1 MSSDRPATKIKIPRT
16 VWVLGFV
23 SLLMD
28 ISSEMIHALLP
39 LFMAGTLGASAI
51 WIGLVEGIGEGTA
64 LIAKVFSGVVA
75 DRFGHKKRLVF
86 AGYFLGVVSKPVFA
100 LAGCMPVVLA
110 ARFFD
115 RIGKG
120 LRGAPRDA
128 IVADVTD
135 ESIRG
140 AAYGLRQSLDAAGA
154 FVGPLIATLLLLL
167 WTEDLRSIFWIALIP
182 GAACLLLIL
191 IGVEDNVTETKNT
204 KRIEWNEIGSVMTP
218 AFRQLV
224 ILGTLFSLARFS
236 NAFIVLKAA
245 DIGIDQAWI
254 PMIIVL
260 MHIAFSLSSYPFG
273 MLADRLN
280 PMRLLALGMVL
291 LALSDLLFAFAANTA
306 VLDPRCRSVRNAS
319 RRHSRNLLRYRFRSG
334 SFAFARDCL
343 WRIQLF
349 LGYRFVGFRPCCGR
363 LVGVVRCAVLL
374 CRRGGLCR
382 LDARSHSKISFPG
395 RAAVTNAGAMDRSTV
410 SQIQRKYQCSS

>member
-1 MSSDRPATKIKIPRT
+1 MSSDRPAIKIRIPRT

-86 AGYFLGVVSKPVFA
+86 AGYFLGVISKPVFA
-100 LAGCMPVVLA
+100 LAGSMPVVLA

-140 AAYGLRQSLDAAGA
+140 AAFGLRQSLDAAGA
-154 FVGPLIATLLLLL
+154 FVGPLLATLLLLL
-167 WTEDLRSIFWIALIP
+167 WTENLRSIFWIALIP
-182 GAACLLLIL
+182 GAACLALIL
-191 IGVEDNVTETKNT
+191 FGVEDNVTPTVNT
-204 KRIEWNEIGSVMTP
+204 KRIAWKDLKTVMTP
-218 AFRQLV
+218 AFVQLV

-236 NAFIVLKAA
+236 NAFIVLRAA
-245 DIGIDQAWI
+245 DIGIEHARI
-254 PMIIVL
+254 PMAVVL
-260 MHIAFSLSSYPFG
+260 MNIAFSLSSYPFG
-273 MLADRLN
+273 KLADKLN
-280 PMRLLALGMVL
+280 PMKLLALGMVL
-291 LALSDLLFAFAANTA
+291 LALANLLFVYAANYRILAAGIVLFGMHLGATQGIFSTIISEIAPSEVRATA
-306 VLDPRCRSVRNAS
+306 FGIFNFFSGLALLAS
-319 RRHSRNLLRYRFRSG
+319 GLVAG
-334 SFAFARDCL
+334 SL
-343 WRIQLF
+343 WEYMGAQYCF
-349 LGYRFVGFRPCCGR
+349 GG
-363 LVGVVRCAVLL
+363 GVVFALITLSLIPRFKQLQP
-374 CRRGGLCR
+374 
-382 LDARSHSKISFPG
+382 S
-395 RAAVTNAGAMDRSTV
+395 
-410 SQIQRKYQCSS
+410 

>member
-1 MSSDRPATKIKIPRT
+1 MSSDRPAIKIRIPRT

-86 AGYFLGVVSKPVFA
+86 AGYFLGVISKPVFA
-100 LAGCMPVVLA
+100 LAGSMPVVLA

-154 FVGPLIATLLLLL
+154 FVGPLLAALLLLL
-167 WTEDLRSIFWIALIP
+167 WTEELRSIFWIALIP
-182 GAACLLLIL
+182 GAACLALIL
-191 IGVEDNVTETKNT
+191 FGVEDNVTPTVNT
-204 KRIEWNEIGSVMTP
+204 KHIAWKDLKIVMTP
-218 AFRQLV
+218 AFVQLV

-236 NAFIVLKAA
+236 NAFIVLRAA
-245 DIGIDQAWI
+245 DIGIEHAWI
-254 PMIIVL
+254 PMTVVL
-260 MHIAFSLSSYPFG
+260 MNIAFSLSSYPFG
-273 MLADRLN
+273 KLADKLN
-280 PMRLLALGMVL
+280 PMKLLALGMVL
-291 LALSDLLFAFAANTA
+291 LALANLLFAYAANYRILAAGIVLFGMHLGATQGIFSTIISEIAPSEVRATA
-306 VLDPRCRSVRNAS
+306 FGIFNFFSGLALLAS
-319 RRHSRNLLRYRFRSG
+319 GLVAG
-334 SFAFARDCL
+334 SL
-343 WRIQLF
+343 WEYMGAQYCF
-349 LGYRFVGFRPCCGR
+349 G
-363 LVGVVRCAVLL
+363 VGVVFALITL
-374 CRRGGLCR
+374 CLIPRFKQLQP
-382 LDARSHSKISFPG
+382 S
-395 RAAVTNAGAMDRSTV
+395 
-410 SQIQRKYQCSS
+410 

>member
-1 MSSDRPATKIKIPRT
+1 MIVAKPATFSRR
-16 VWVLGFV
+16 
-23 SLLMD
+23 
-28 ISSEMIHALLP
+28 
-39 LFMAGTLGASAI
+39 LFTAGTLGASAI

-100 LAGCMPVVLA
+100 LDGCMPVVLA

-191 IGVEDNVTETKNT
+191 IGVEDNVTETKST

-260 MHIAFSLSSYPFG
+260 LNIAFSLSSYPFG

-306 VLDPRCRSVRNAS
+306 VLILGVVLFGMHLGATQGIFSAN
-319 RRHSRNLLRYRFRSG
+319 RFRSG
-334 SFAFARDCL
+334 SFTFARDCL

>member
-1 MSSDRPATKIKIPRT
+1 MSSDRPAIKIRIPRT

-28 ISSEMIHALLP
+28 ISSEMIHALFP

-86 AGYFLGVVSKPVFA
+86 AGYFLGVISKPVFA
-100 LAGCMPVVLA
+100 LAGSMPVVLA

-154 FVGPLIATLLLLL
+154 FVGPLLATLLLLL
-167 WTEDLRSIFWIALIP
+167 WTEELRSIFWIALIP
-182 GAACLLLIL
+182 GAACLALIL
-191 IGVEDNVTETKNT
+191 FGVEDNVTPTVNT
-204 KRIEWNEIGSVMTP
+204 KHIAWKDLKIVITP
-218 AFRQLV
+218 AFVQLV

-236 NAFIVLKAA
+236 NAFIVLRAA
-245 DIGIDQAWI
+245 DIGIEHAWI
-254 PMIIVL
+254 PMTVVL
-260 MHIAFSLSSYPFG
+260 MNIAFSLSSYPFG
-273 MLADRLN
+273 KLADKLN
-280 PMRLLALGMVL
+280 PMKLLALSMVL
-291 LALSDLLFAFAANTA
+291 LALANLLFAYAANYRILAAGIVLFGMHLGATQGIFSTIISEIAPSEVRATA
-306 VLDPRCRSVRNAS
+306 FGIFNFFSGLALLAS
-319 RRHSRNLLRYRFRSG
+319 GLVAG
-334 SFAFARDCL
+334 SL
-343 WRIQLF
+343 WEYMGAQYCF
-349 LGYRFVGFRPCCGR
+349 G
-363 LVGVVRCAVLL
+363 VGVVFALITL
-374 CRRGGLCR
+374 CLIPRFKQLQP
-382 LDARSHSKISFPG
+382 S
-395 RAAVTNAGAMDRSTV
+395 
-410 SQIQRKYQCSS
+410 

>member
-1 MSSDRPATKIKIPRT
+1 MSSDRPAIKIRIPRT

-86 AGYFLGVVSKPVFA
+86 AGYFLGVISKPVFA
-100 LAGCMPVVLA
+100 LAGSMPVVLA

-154 FVGPLIATLLLLL
+154 FVGPLLAALLLLL
-167 WTEDLRSIFWIALIP
+167 WTEELRSIFWIALIP
-182 GAACLLLIL
+182 GAACLALIL
-191 IGVEDNVTETKNT
+191 FGVEDNVTPTVNT
-204 KRIEWNEIGSVMTP
+204 KHIAWKDLKIVITP
-218 AFRQLV
+218 ACVQLV

-236 NAFIVLKAA
+236 NAFIVLRAA
-245 DIGIDQAWI
+245 DIGIEHAWI
-254 PMIIVL
+254 PMTVVL
-260 MHIAFSLSSYPFG
+260 MNIAFSLSSYPFG
-273 MLADRLN
+273 KLADKLN
-280 PMRLLALGMVL
+280 PMKLLALGMVL
-291 LALSDLLFAFAANTA
+291 LALANLLFAYAANYRILAAGIVLFGMHLGATQGIFSTIISEIAPSEVRATA
-306 VLDPRCRSVRNAS
+306 FGIFNFFSGLALLAS
-319 RRHSRNLLRYRFRSG
+319 GLVAAS
-334 SFAFARDCL
+334 L
-343 WRIQLF
+343 WEYMGAQYCF
-349 LGYRFVGFRPCCGR
+349 G
-363 LVGVVRCAVLL
+363 VGVVFALITL
-374 CRRGGLCR
+374 CLIPRFKQLQP
-382 LDARSHSKISFPG
+382 S
-395 RAAVTNAGAMDRSTV
+395 
-410 SQIQRKYQCSS
+410 

>member
-1 MSSDRPATKIKIPRT
+1 MSSDRPAIKIRIPRT

-86 AGYFLGVVSKPVFA
+86 AGYFLGVISKPVFA
-100 LAGCMPVVLA
+100 LAGSMPVVLA

-154 FVGPLIATLLLLL
+154 FVGPLLATLLLLL
-167 WTEDLRSIFWIALIP
+167 WTENLRSIFWIALIP
-182 GAACLLLIL
+182 GAACLALIL
-191 IGVEDNVTETKNT
+191 FGVEDNVTPTVNT
-204 KRIEWNEIGSVMTP
+204 KRIAWKDLKTVMTP
-218 AFRQLV
+218 AFVQLV

-236 NAFIVLKAA
+236 NAFIVLRAA
-245 DIGIDQAWI
+245 DIGIEHAWI
-254 PMIIVL
+254 PMTVVL
-260 MHIAFSLSSYPFG
+260 MNIAFSLSSYPFG
-273 MLADRLN
+273 KLADKLN
-280 PMRLLALGMVL
+280 PMKLLALSMVL
-291 LALSDLLFAFAANTA
+291 LALANLLFAYAANYRILAAGIVLFGMHLGATQGIFSTIISEIAPSEVRATA
-306 VLDPRCRSVRNAS
+306 FGIFNFFSGLALLAS
-319 RRHSRNLLRYRFRSG
+319 GLVAG
-334 SFAFARDCL
+334 SL
-343 WRIQLF
+343 WEYMGAQYCF
-349 LGYRFVGFRPCCGR
+349 GG
-363 LVGVVRCAVLL
+363 GVVFALITLSLIPRFKQLQP
-374 CRRGGLCR
+374 
-382 LDARSHSKISFPG
+382 S
-395 RAAVTNAGAMDRSTV
+395 
-410 SQIQRKYQCSS
+410 

>member
-1 MSSDRPATKIKIPRT
+1 MSSDRPAIKIRIPRT

-86 AGYFLGVVSKPVFA
+86 AGYFLGVISKPVFA
-100 LAGCMPVVLA
+100 LAGSMPVVLA

-154 FVGPLIATLLLLL
+154 FVGPLLAALLLLL
-167 WTEDLRSIFWIALIP
+167 WTEELRSIFWIALIP
-182 GAACLLLIL
+182 GAACLALIL
-191 IGVEDNVTETKNT
+191 FGVEDNVTPTVNT
-204 KRIEWNEIGSVMTP
+204 KHIAWKDLKIVITP
-218 AFRQLV
+218 AFVQLV

-236 NAFIVLKAA
+236 NAFIVLRAA
-245 DIGIDQAWI
+245 DIGIEHAWI
-254 PMIIVL
+254 PMTVVL
-260 MHIAFSLSSYPFG
+260 MNIAFSLSSYPFG
-273 MLADRLN
+273 KLADKLN
-280 PMRLLALGMVL
+280 PMKLLALGMVL
-291 LALSDLLFAFAANTA
+291 LALANLLFAYAANYRILAAGIVLFGMHLGATQGIFSTIISEIAPSEVRATA
-306 VLDPRCRSVRNAS
+306 FGIFNFFSGLALLAS
-319 RRHSRNLLRYRFRSG
+319 GLVAG
-334 SFAFARDCL
+334 SL
-343 WRIQLF
+343 WEYMGAQYCF
-349 LGYRFVGFRPCCGR
+349 GG
-363 LVGVVRCAVLL
+363 GVVFALITLSLIPRFKQLQP
-374 CRRGGLCR
+374 
-382 LDARSHSKISFPG
+382 S
-395 RAAVTNAGAMDRSTV
+395 
-410 SQIQRKYQCSS
+410 

>member
-1 MSSDRPATKIKIPRT
+1 MSSDRPAIKIRIPRT

-86 AGYFLGVVSKPVFA
+86 AGYFLGVISKPVFA
-100 LAGCMPVVLA
+100 LAGSMPVVLA

-154 FVGPLIATLLLLL
+154 FVGPLLATLLLLL
-167 WTEDLRSIFWIALIP
+167 WTEELRSIFWIALIP
-182 GAACLLLIL
+182 GAACLALIL
-191 IGVEDNVTETKNT
+191 FGVEDNVTPTVNT
-204 KRIEWNEIGSVMTP
+204 KRIAWKDLKLVMTL
-218 AFRQLV
+218 AFVQLV
-224 ILGTLFSLARFS
+224 ILGTLFSLARLS
-236 NAFIVLKAA
+236 NAFIVLRAA
-245 DIGIDQAWI
+245 DIGIEHAWI
-254 PMIIVL
+254 PMTVVL
-260 MHIAFSLSSYPFG
+260 MNIAFSLSSYPFG
-273 MLADRLN
+273 KLADKLN
-280 PMRLLALGMVL
+280 PMKLLALGMVL
-291 LALSDLLFAFAANTA
+291 LALANLLFAYAANYRILAAGIVLFGMHLGATQGIFSTIISEIAPSEVRATA
-306 VLDPRCRSVRNAS
+306 FGIFNFFSGLALLAS
-319 RRHSRNLLRYRFRSG
+319 GLVAG
-334 SFAFARDCL
+334 SL
-343 WRIQLF
+343 WEYMGAQYCF
-349 LGYRFVGFRPCCGR
+349 GG
-363 LVGVVRCAVLL
+363 GVVFALITLSLIPRFKQLQP
-374 CRRGGLCR
+374 
-382 LDARSHSKISFPG
+382 S
-395 RAAVTNAGAMDRSTV
+395 
-410 SQIQRKYQCSS
+410 

>member
-1 MSSDRPATKIKIPRT
+1 MSSDRPAIKIRIPRT

-86 AGYFLGVVSKPVFA
+86 AGYFLGVISKPVFA
-100 LAGCMPVVLA
+100 LAGSMPVVLA

-154 FVGPLIATLLLLL
+154 FVGPLLATLLLLL
-167 WTEDLRSIFWIALIP
+167 WTEELRSIFWIALIP
-182 GAACLLLIL
+182 GAACLALIL
-191 IGVEDNVTETKNT
+191 FGVEDNVTPTVNT
-204 KRIEWNEIGSVMTP
+204 KRIAWKDLKSVMTP
-218 AFRQLV
+218 AFVQLV

-236 NAFIVLKAA
+236 NAFIVLRAA
-245 DIGIDQAWI
+245 DIGIEHAWI
-254 PMIIVL
+254 PMAVVL
-260 MHIAFSLSSYPFG
+260 MNITFSLSSYPFG
-273 MLADRLN
+273 KLADKLN
-280 PMRLLALGMVL
+280 PMKLLALGMVL
-291 LALSDLLFAFAANTA
+291 LALANLLFAYAENYRILAAGIVLFGMHLGATQGIFSTIISEIAPSEVRATA
-306 VLDPRCRSVRNAS
+306 FGIFNFFSGLALLAS
-319 RRHSRNLLRYRFRSG
+319 GLVAG
-334 SFAFARDCL
+334 SL
-343 WRIQLF
+343 WEYMGAQYCF
-349 LGYRFVGFRPCCGR
+349 GG
-363 LVGVVRCAVLL
+363 GVVFALITLSLIPRFKQLQP
-374 CRRGGLCR
+374 
-382 LDARSHSKISFPG
+382 S
-395 RAAVTNAGAMDRSTV
+395 
-410 SQIQRKYQCSS
+410 

>member
-1 MSSDRPATKIKIPRT
+1 MSSDRPAIKIRIPRT

-86 AGYFLGVVSKPVFA
+86 AGYFLGVISKPVFA
-100 LAGCMPVVLA
+100 LAGSMPVVLA

-154 FVGPLIATLLLLL
+154 FVGPLLAALLLLL
-167 WTEDLRSIFWIALIP
+167 WTEELRSIFWIALIP
-182 GAACLLLIL
+182 GAACLALIL
-191 IGVEDNVTETKNT
+191 FGVEDNVTPTVNT
-204 KRIEWNEIGSVMTP
+204 KHIAWKDLKIVITP
-218 AFRQLV
+218 AFVQLV

-236 NAFIVLKAA
+236 NAFIVLRAA
-245 DIGIDQAWI
+245 DIGIEHAWI
-254 PMIIVL
+254 PMTVVL
-260 MHIAFSLSSYPFG
+260 MNIAFSLSSYPFG
-273 MLADRLN
+273 KLADKLN
-280 PMRLLALGMVL
+280 PMKLLALGMVL
-291 LALSDLLFAFAANTA
+291 LALANLLFAYAANYRILAAGIVLFGMHLGATQGIFSTIISEIAPSEVRATA
-306 VLDPRCRSVRNAS
+306 FGIFNFFSGLALLAS
-319 RRHSRNLLRYRFRSG
+319 GLVAG
-334 SFAFARDCL
+334 SL
-343 WRIQLF
+343 WEYMGAQYCF
-349 LGYRFVGFRPCCGR
+349 G
-363 LVGVVRCAVLL
+363 VGVVFALITL
-374 CRRGGLCR
+374 CLI
-382 LDARSHSKISFPG
+382 ARFKQLQPS
-395 RAAVTNAGAMDRSTV
+395 
-410 SQIQRKYQCSS
+410 

>member
-1 MSSDRPATKIKIPRT
+1 MSSDRPAIKTRIPRT

-86 AGYFLGVVSKPVFA
+86 AGYFLGVISKPVFA
-100 LAGCMPVVLA
+100 LAGSMPVVLA

-154 FVGPLIATLLLLL
+154 FVGPLLATLLLLL

-182 GAACLLLIL
+182 GVACLALIL
-191 IGVEDNVTETKNT
+191 FGVEDNVTPTVNT
-204 KRIEWNEIGSVMTP
+204 KRIAWKDLKTVMTP
-218 AFRQLV
+218 AFVQLV

-236 NAFIVLKAA
+236 NAFIVLRAA
-245 DIGIDQAWI
+245 DIGIEHAWI
-254 PMIIVL
+254 PMAVVL
-260 MHIAFSLSSYPFG
+260 MNITFSLSSYPFG
-273 MLADRLN
+273 KLADKLN
-280 PMRLLALGMVL
+280 PMKLLALGMVL
-291 LALSDLLFAFAANTA
+291 LALANLLFAYAENYRILAAGIVLFGMHLGATQGIFSTIISEIAPSEVRATA
-306 VLDPRCRSVRNAS
+306 FGIFNFFSGLALLAS
-319 RRHSRNLLRYRFRSG
+319 GLVAG
-334 SFAFARDCL
+334 SL
-343 WRIQLF
+343 WEYMGAQYCF
-349 LGYRFVGFRPCCGR
+349 G
-363 LVGVVRCAVLL
+363 VGVVFALITL
-374 CRRGGLCR
+374 CLIPRFKQLQP
-382 LDARSHSKISFPG
+382 S
-395 RAAVTNAGAMDRSTV
+395 
-410 SQIQRKYQCSS
+410 

>member
-1 MSSDRPATKIKIPRT
+1 MSSDRPAIKIRIPRT

-86 AGYFLGVVSKPVFA
+86 AGYFLGVISKPVFA
-100 LAGCMPVVLA
+100 LAGSMPVVLA

-154 FVGPLIATLLLLL
+154 FVGPLLATLLLLL
-167 WTEDLRSIFWIALIP
+167 WTENLRSIFWIALIP
-182 GAACLLLIL
+182 GAACLALIL
-191 IGVEDNVTETKNT
+191 FGVEDNVTPTVNT
-204 KRIEWNEIGSVMTP
+204 KRIAWKDLKTVMTP
-218 AFRQLV
+218 AFVQLV

-236 NAFIVLKAA
+236 NAFIVLRAA
-245 DIGIDQAWI
+245 DIGIEHAWI
-254 PMIIVL
+254 PMAVVL
-260 MHIAFSLSSYPFG
+260 MNIAFSLSSYPFG
-273 MLADRLN
+273 KLADKLN
-280 PMRLLALGMVL
+280 PMKLLHWAWFCWHLPICCL
-291 LALSDLLFAFAANTA
+291 LTLQTIEFWRPESFFSECILERPKAFFQ
-306 VLDPRCRSVRNAS
+306 P
-319 RRHSRNLLRYRFRSG
+319 
-334 SFAFARDCL
+334 
-343 WRIQLF
+343 
-349 LGYRFVGFRPCCGR
+349 
-363 LVGVVRCAVLL
+363 
-374 CRRGGLCR
+374 
-382 LDARSHSKISFPG
+382 
-395 RAAVTNAGAMDRSTV
+395 
-410 SQIQRKYQCSS
+410 SSPK

>member
-1 MSSDRPATKIKIPRT
+1 MSSDRPGIKIRIPRT

-86 AGYFLGVVSKPVFA
+86 VGYFLGVISKPVFA
-100 LAGCMPVVLA
+100 LAGSMPVVLA

-154 FVGPLIATLLLLL
+154 FVGPLLATLLLLL
-167 WTEDLRSIFWIALIP
+167 WTENLRSIFWIALIP
-182 GAACLLLIL
+182 GAACLALIL
-191 IGVEDNVTETKNT
+191 FGVEDNVMPTVNT
-204 KRIEWNEIGSVMTP
+204 KRIAWKDLKIVMTP
-218 AFRQLV
+218 AFVQLV
-224 ILGTLFSLARFS
+224 ILGTS
-236 NAFIVLKAA
+236 NAFLVLRAA
-245 DIGIDQAWI
+245 DIGIEHAWI
-254 PMIIVL
+254 PMAVVL
-260 MHIAFSLSSYPFG
+260 INIAFSLSSYPFG
-273 MLADRLN
+273 KLADKLN
-280 PMRLLALGMVL
+280 PMKLLALGMVL
-291 LALSDLLFAFAANTA
+291 LVLANLLFAYAANYRILAAGIVLFGMHLGATQGIFSTIISEIGPAEVRATA
-306 VLDPRCRSVRNAS
+306 FGIFNFFSGLALLAS
-319 RRHSRNLLRYRFRSG
+319 GLVAG
-334 SFAFARDCL
+334 SL
-343 WRIQLF
+343 WEYMGAQYCF
-349 LGYRFVGFRPCCGR
+349 GG
-363 LVGVVRCAVLL
+363 GVVFALITL
-374 CRRGGLCR
+374 CLIPRFKQLQP
-382 LDARSHSKISFPG
+382 S
-395 RAAVTNAGAMDRSTV
+395 
-410 SQIQRKYQCSS
+410 

>member
-1 MSSDRPATKIKIPRT
+1 MSSDRPAIKIRIPRT

-86 AGYFLGVVSKPVFA
+86 AGYFLGVISKPVFA
-100 LAGCMPVVLA
+100 LAGSMPVVLA

-154 FVGPLIATLLLLL
+154 FVGPLLATLLLLL
-167 WTEDLRSIFWIALIP
+167 WTEELRSIFWIALIP
-182 GAACLLLIL
+182 GAACLALIL
-191 IGVEDNVTETKNT
+191 FGVEDNVTPTVNT
-204 KRIEWNEIGSVMTP
+204 KHIAWKDLKIVITP
-218 AFRQLV
+218 AFVQLV

-236 NAFIVLKAA
+236 NAFIVLRAA
-245 DIGIDQAWI
+245 DIGIEHAWI
-254 PMIIVL
+254 PMTVVL
-260 MHIAFSLSSYPFG
+260 MNIAFSLSSYPFG
-273 MLADRLN
+273 KLADKLN
-280 PMRLLALGMVL
+280 PMKLLALSMVL
-291 LALSDLLFAFAANTA
+291 LALANLLFAYAANYRILAAGIVLFGMHLGATQGIFSTIISEIAPSEVRATA
-306 VLDPRCRSVRNAS
+306 FGIFNFFSGLALLAS
-319 RRHSRNLLRYRFRSG
+319 GLVAG
-334 SFAFARDCL
+334 SL
-343 WRIQLF
+343 WEYMGAQYCF
-349 LGYRFVGFRPCCGR
+349 GG
-363 LVGVVRCAVLL
+363 GVVFALITL
-374 CRRGGLCR
+374 CLIPRFKQLQP
-382 LDARSHSKISFPG
+382 S
-395 RAAVTNAGAMDRSTV
+395 
-410 SQIQRKYQCSS
+410 

>member
-1 MSSDRPATKIKIPRT
+1 MSSDRPAIKIRIPRT

-39 LFMAGTLGASAI
+39 LFMASTLGASAI

-86 AGYFLGVVSKPVFA
+86 AGYFLGVISKPVFA
-100 LAGCMPVVLA
+100 LAGSMPVVLA

-154 FVGPLIATLLLLL
+154 FVGPLLATLLLLL
-167 WTEDLRSIFWIALIP
+167 WTEELRSIFWIALIP
-182 GAACLLLIL
+182 GAACLALIL
-191 IGVEDNVTETKNT
+191 FGVEDNVTPTVNT
-204 KRIEWNEIGSVMTP
+204 KRIAWKDLRIVMKP
-218 AFRQLV
+218 AFVQLV
-224 ILGTLFSLARFS
+224 ILGTLFSLARFT
-236 NAFIVLKAA
+236 NAFIVLRTA
-245 DIGIDQAWI
+245 DIGIEHAWI
-254 PMIIVL
+254 PMTVVL
-260 MHIAFSLSSYPFG
+260 MNIAFSLSSYPFG
-273 MLADRLN
+273 KLADKLN
-280 PMRLLALGMVL
+280 PMKLLALGMVL
-291 LALSDLLFAFAANTA
+291 LALANLLFAYAASYRILAAGIVLFGMHLGATQGIFSTIISEIAPSEVRATA
-306 VLDPRCRSVRNAS
+306 FGIFNFFSGLALLAS
-319 RRHSRNLLRYRFRSG
+319 GLVAG
-334 SFAFARDCL
+334 SL
-343 WRIQLF
+343 WEYMGAQYCF
-349 LGYRFVGFRPCCGR
+349 G
-363 LVGVVRCAVLL
+363 VGVVFALITLSLIPRFKQLQP
-374 CRRGGLCR
+374 
-382 LDARSHSKISFPG
+382 S
-395 RAAVTNAGAMDRSTV
+395 
-410 SQIQRKYQCSS
+410 

>member
-1 MSSDRPATKIKIPRT
+1 MSSDRPAIKIRIPRT

-86 AGYFLGVVSKPVFA
+86 AGYFLGVISKPVFA
-100 LAGCMPVVLA
+100 LAGSMPVVLA

-154 FVGPLIATLLLLL
+154 FVGPLLATLLLLL
-167 WTEDLRSIFWIALIP
+167 WTEELRSIFWIALIP
-182 GAACLLLIL
+182 GAACLALIL
-191 IGVEDNVTETKNT
+191 FGVEDNVTPTVNT
-204 KRIEWNEIGSVMTP
+204 KRIAWKDLKIVIMP
-218 AFRQLV
+218 AFVQLV

-236 NAFIVLKAA
+236 NAFIVLRAA
-245 DIGIDQAWI
+245 DIGIEHAWI
-254 PMIIVL
+254 PMTVVL
-260 MHIAFSLSSYPFG
+260 MNIAFSLSSYPFG
-273 MLADRLN
+273 KLADKLN
-280 PMRLLALGMVL
+280 PMKLLALGMVL
-291 LALSDLLFAFAANTA
+291 LALANLLFAYAANYRILAAGIVLFGMHLGATQGIFSTIISEIAPSEVRATA
-306 VLDPRCRSVRNAS
+306 FGIFNFFSGLALLASGLVAGSLWEYMGAQYCFGGDVVFALITLCLIPR
-319 RRHSRNLLRYRFRSG
+319 FK
-334 SFAFARDCL
+334 
-343 WRIQLF
+343 QLQ
-349 LGYRFVGFRPCCGR
+349 P
-363 LVGVVRCAVLL
+363 
-374 CRRGGLCR
+374 
-382 LDARSHSKISFPG
+382 S
-395 RAAVTNAGAMDRSTV
+395 
-410 SQIQRKYQCSS
+410 

>member
-1 MSSDRPATKIKIPRT
+1 MSSDRPAIKIRIPRT

-86 AGYFLGVVSKPVFA
+86 AGYFLGVISKPVFA
-100 LAGCMPVVLA
+100 LAGSMPVVLA

-154 FVGPLIATLLLLL
+154 FVGPLLATLLLLL
-167 WTEDLRSIFWIALIP
+167 WTEELRSIFWIALIP
-182 GAACLLLIL
+182 GAACLALIL
-191 IGVEDNVTETKNT
+191 FGVEDNVTPTVNT
-204 KRIEWNEIGSVMTP
+204 KHIAWKDLKLVMTP
-218 AFRQLV
+218 AFVQLV

-236 NAFIVLKAA
+236 NAFIVLRAA
-245 DIGIDQAWI
+245 DIGIEHAWI
-254 PMIIVL
+254 PMTVVL
-260 MHIAFSLSSYPFG
+260 MNIAFSLSSYPFG
-273 MLADRLN
+273 KLADKLN
-280 PMRLLALGMVL
+280 PMKLLALGMVL
-291 LALSDLLFAFAANTA
+291 LALANLLFAYAANYRILAAGIVLFGMHLGATQGIFSTIISEIAPSEVRATA
-306 VLDPRCRSVRNAS
+306 FGIFNFFSGLALLAS
-319 RRHSRNLLRYRFRSG
+319 GLVAG
-334 SFAFARDCL
+334 SL
-343 WRIQLF
+343 WEYMGAQYCF
-349 LGYRFVGFRPCCGR
+349 GG
-363 LVGVVRCAVLL
+363 GVVFALITLSLIPRFKQLKP
-374 CRRGGLCR
+374 
-382 LDARSHSKISFPG
+382 S
-395 RAAVTNAGAMDRSTV
+395 
-410 SQIQRKYQCSS
+410 

>member
-1 MSSDRPATKIKIPRT
+1 MSSDRPAIKIRIPRT

-86 AGYFLGVVSKPVFA
+86 AGYFLGVISKPVFA
-100 LAGCMPVVLA
+100 LAGSMPVVLA

-154 FVGPLIATLLLLL
+154 FVGPLLATLLLLL
-167 WTEDLRSIFWIALIP
+167 WTENLRSIFWIALIP
-182 GAACLLLIL
+182 GAACLALIL
-191 IGVEDNVTETKNT
+191 FGVEDNVTPTVNT
-204 KRIEWNEIGSVMTP
+204 KRIAWKDLKTVMTP
-218 AFRQLV
+218 AFVQLV

-236 NAFIVLKAA
+236 NAFIVLRAA
-245 DIGIDQAWI
+245 DIGIEHAWI
-254 PMIIVL
+254 PMTVVL
-260 MHIAFSLSSYPFG
+260 MNIAFSLSSYPFG
-273 MLADRLN
+273 KLADKLN
-280 PMRLLALGMVL
+280 PMKLLALGMVL
-291 LALSDLLFAFAANTA
+291 LALANLLFAYAANYRILAAGIVLFGMHLGATQGIFSTIISEIAPSEVRATA
-306 VLDPRCRSVRNAS
+306 FGIFNFFSGLALLAS
-319 RRHSRNLLRYRFRSG
+319 GLVAG
-334 SFAFARDCL
+334 SL
-343 WRIQLF
+343 WEYMGAQYCF
-349 LGYRFVGFRPCCGR
+349 GG
-363 LVGVVRCAVLL
+363 GVVFALITL
-374 CRRGGLCR
+374 SL
-382 LDARSHSKISFPG
+382 ISRFKQLQP
-395 RAAVTNAGAMDRSTV
+395 S
-410 SQIQRKYQCSS
+410 

>member
-1 MSSDRPATKIKIPRT
+1 MASELSFLFGGHVVRSSCNQNQNSSYRMGA
-16 VWVLGFV
+16 GFCKSV
-23 SLLMD
+23 D
-28 ISSEMIHALLP
+28 GHFFGNDP
-39 LFMAGTLGASAI
+39 CASASFHGRHSRRQRHLDRSCRRYRRRYGADSQ
-51 WIGLVEGIGEGTA
+51 GLFRRRSRSIRAQEAPV
-64 LIAKVFSGVVA
+64 
-75 DRFGHKKRLVF
+75 
-86 AGYFLGVVSKPVFA
+86 LGVVSKPVFA

-224 ILGTLFSLARFS
+224 ILGTLFSLAQFS

-254 PMIIVL
+254 PMIVVL
-260 MHIAFSLSSYPFG
+260 MNIAFSLSSFPFG

-280 PMRLLALGMVL
+280 PMSLLALGMVL

-306 VLDPRCRSVRNAS
+306 VLILGVVLFGMHLGATQGIFSAIVSEVAVSHLRATAFGVFNFFSGIA
-319 RRHSRNLLRYRFRSG
+319 LLVSGLVAGGLWELFGAQYCFAGGMVFAVLTLVLIQRFR
-334 SFAFARDCL
+334 
-343 WRIQLF
+343 F
-349 LGYRFVGFRPCCGR
+349 LA
-363 LVGVVRCAVLL
+363 VR
-374 CRRGGLCR
+374 
-382 LDARSHSKISFPG
+382 
-395 RAAVTNAGAMDRSTV
+395 
-410 SQIQRKYQCSS
+410 Q

>member
-1 MSSDRPATKIKIPRT
+1 MSSDRPAIKIRIPRT

-86 AGYFLGVVSKPVFA
+86 AGYFLGVISKPVFA
-100 LAGCMPVVLA
+100 LAGSMPVVLA

-154 FVGPLIATLLLLL
+154 FVGPLLATLLLLL
-167 WTEDLRSIFWIALIP
+167 WTENLRSIFWIALIP
-182 GAACLLLIL
+182 GAACHALIL
-191 IGVEDNVTETKNT
+191 FGVEDNVTPTVNT
-204 KRIEWNEIGSVMTP
+204 KRIAWKDLKTVMTP
-218 AFRQLV
+218 AFVQLV

-236 NAFIVLKAA
+236 NAFIVLRAA
-245 DIGIDQAWI
+245 DIGIEHAWI
-254 PMIIVL
+254 PMAVVL
-260 MHIAFSLSSYPFG
+260 MNIVFSLSSYPFG
-273 MLADRLN
+273 KLADKLN
-280 PMRLLALGMVL
+280 PMKLLALGMVL
-291 LALSDLLFAFAANTA
+291 LALANLLFAYAANYRILAAGIVLFGMHLGATQGIFSTIISEIAPSEVRATA
-306 VLDPRCRSVRNAS
+306 FGIFNFFSGLALLAS
-319 RRHSRNLLRYRFRSG
+319 GLVAG
-334 SFAFARDCL
+334 SL
-343 WRIQLF
+343 WEYMGAQYCF
-349 LGYRFVGFRPCCGR
+349 GG
-363 LVGVVRCAVLL
+363 GVVFALITLSLIPRFKQLQP
-374 CRRGGLCR
+374 
-382 LDARSHSKISFPG
+382 S
-395 RAAVTNAGAMDRSTV
+395 
-410 SQIQRKYQCSS
+410 

>member
-1 MSSDRPATKIKIPRT
+1 MSSDRPAIKIRIPRT

-86 AGYFLGVVSKPVFA
+86 VGYFLGVISKPVFA
-100 LAGCMPVVLA
+100 LAGSMPVVLA

-154 FVGPLIATLLLLL
+154 FVGPLLATLLLLL
-167 WTEDLRSIFWIALIP
+167 WTENLRSIFWIALIP
-182 GAACLLLIL
+182 GAACLALIL
-191 IGVEDNVTETKNT
+191 FGVEDNVMPTVNT
-204 KRIEWNEIGSVMTP
+204 KRIAWKDLKIVMTP
-218 AFRQLV
+218 AFVQLV
-224 ILGTLFSLARFS
+224 ILGTLFALARFS
-236 NAFIVLKAA
+236 NAFIALRAA
-245 DIGIDQAWI
+245 DIGIEHAWI
-254 PMIIVL
+254 PMTLVL
-260 MHIAFSLSSYPFG
+260 MNIAFSLSSYPFG
-273 MLADRLN
+273 KLADTLN
-280 PMRLLALGMVL
+280 PMKLLALGMVL
-291 LALSDLLFAFAANTA
+291 LVLANLLFAYAANYRILAAGIVLFGMHLGATQGIFSTIISEIAPSEVRATA
-306 VLDPRCRSVRNAS
+306 FGIFNFFSGLALLAS
-319 RRHSRNLLRYRFRSG
+319 GLVAG
-334 SFAFARDCL
+334 SL
-343 WRIQLF
+343 WEYMGAQYCF
-349 LGYRFVGFRPCCGR
+349 GG
-363 LVGVVRCAVLL
+363 GVVFALITL
-374 CRRGGLCR
+374 CLIPRFKQLQP
-382 LDARSHSKISFPG
+382 S
-395 RAAVTNAGAMDRSTV
+395 
-410 SQIQRKYQCSS
+410 

>member
-1 MSSDRPATKIKIPRT
+1 MSSDRPAIKIRIPRT

-86 AGYFLGVVSKPVFA
+86 AGYFLGVISKPVFA
-100 LAGCMPVVLA
+100 LAGSMPVVLA

-154 FVGPLIATLLLLL
+154 FVGPLLATLLLLL
-167 WTEDLRSIFWIALIP
+167 WTEELRSIFWIALIP
-182 GAACLLLIL
+182 GAACLALIL
-191 IGVEDNVTETKNT
+191 FGVEDNVTPTVNT
-204 KRIEWNEIGSVMTP
+204 ERIAWKDLKLVMTP
-218 AFRQLV
+218 AFVQLV

-236 NAFIVLKAA
+236 NAFIVLRAA
-245 DIGIDQAWI
+245 DIGIEHAWI
-254 PMIIVL
+254 PMTVVL
-260 MHIAFSLSSYPFG
+260 MNIAFSLSSYPFG
-273 MLADRLN
+273 KLADKLN
-280 PMRLLALGMVL
+280 PMKLLALGMVL
-291 LALSDLLFAFAANTA
+291 LALANLLFAYAANYRILAAGIVLFGMHLGATQGIFSTIISEIAPSEVRATA
-306 VLDPRCRSVRNAS
+306 FGIFNFFSGLALLAS
-319 RRHSRNLLRYRFRSG
+319 GLVAG
-334 SFAFARDCL
+334 SL
-343 WRIQLF
+343 WEYMGAQYCF
-349 LGYRFVGFRPCCGR
+349 GG
-363 LVGVVRCAVLL
+363 GVVFALITLSLIPRFKQLQP
-374 CRRGGLCR
+374 
-382 LDARSHSKISFPG
+382 S
-395 RAAVTNAGAMDRSTV
+395 
-410 SQIQRKYQCSS
+410 

>member
-1 MSSDRPATKIKIPRT
+1 MSSDRPAIKIRIPRT

-86 AGYFLGVVSKPVFA
+86 AGYFLGVISKPVFA
-100 LAGCMPVVLA
+100 LAGSMPVVLA

-154 FVGPLIATLLLLL
+154 FVGPLLATLLLLL
-167 WTEDLRSIFWIALIP
+167 WTEELRSIFWIALIP
-182 GAACLLLIL
+182 GAACLALIL
-191 IGVEDNVTETKNT
+191 FGVEDNVTPTVNT
-204 KRIEWNEIGSVMTP
+204 KHIAWKDLKTVMTP
-218 AFRQLV
+218 AFVQLV

-236 NAFIVLKAA
+236 NAFIVLRAA
-245 DIGIDQAWI
+245 DIGIEHAWI
-254 PMIIVL
+254 PMTVVL
-260 MHIAFSLSSYPFG
+260 MNIAFSLSSYPFG
-273 MLADRLN
+273 KLADKLN
-280 PMRLLALGMVL
+280 PMKLLALGMVL
-291 LALSDLLFAFAANTA
+291 LALANLLFAYAANYRILAAGIVLFGMHLGATQGIFSTIISEIAPSEVRATA
-306 VLDPRCRSVRNAS
+306 FGIFNFFSGLALLAS
-319 RRHSRNLLRYRFRSG
+319 GLVAG
-334 SFAFARDCL
+334 SL
-343 WRIQLF
+343 WEYMGAQYCF
-349 LGYRFVGFRPCCGR
+349 GG
-363 LVGVVRCAVLL
+363 GVVFALITLSLIPRFKQLQP
-374 CRRGGLCR
+374 
-382 LDARSHSKISFPG
+382 S
-395 RAAVTNAGAMDRSTV
+395 
-410 SQIQRKYQCSS
+410 

>member
-1 MSSDRPATKIKIPRT
+1 MSSDRPAIKIRIPRT

-86 AGYFLGVVSKPVFA
+86 AGYFLGVISKPVFA
-100 LAGCMPVVLA
+100 LAGSMPVVLA

-154 FVGPLIATLLLLL
+154 FVGPLLATLLLLL
-167 WTEDLRSIFWIALIP
+167 WTEELRSIFWIALIP
-182 GAACLLLIL
+182 GAACLALIL
-191 IGVEDNVTETKNT
+191 FGVEDNVTPTVNT
-204 KRIEWNEIGSVMTP
+204 KHIAWKDLKLVMTP
-218 AFRQLV
+218 AFVQLV

-236 NAFIVLKAA
+236 NAFIVLRAA
-245 DIGIDQAWI
+245 DIGIEHAWI
-254 PMIIVL
+254 PMTVVL
-260 MHIAFSLSSYPFG
+260 MNIAFSLSSYPFG
-273 MLADRLN
+273 KLADKLN
-280 PMRLLALGMVL
+280 PMKLLALGMVL
-291 LALSDLLFAFAANTA
+291 LALANLLFAYAANYRILAAGIVLFGMHLGATQGIFSTIISEIAPSEVRATA
-306 VLDPRCRSVRNAS
+306 FGIFNFFSGLALLAS
-319 RRHSRNLLRYRFRSG
+319 GLVAG
-334 SFAFARDCL
+334 SL
-343 WRIQLF
+343 WEYMGAQYCF
-349 LGYRFVGFRPCCGR
+349 GG
-363 LVGVVRCAVLL
+363 GVVFALITLSLIPRFKQLQP
-374 CRRGGLCR
+374 
-382 LDARSHSKISFPG
+382 S
-395 RAAVTNAGAMDRSTV
+395 
-410 SQIQRKYQCSS
+410 

>member
-1 MSSDRPATKIKIPRT
+1 MSSDRPAIKIRIPRT

-86 AGYFLGVVSKPVFA
+86 AGYFLGVISKPVFA
-100 LAGCMPVVLA
+100 LAGSMPVVLA

-120 LRGAPRDA
+120 LRGAPRNA

-154 FVGPLIATLLLLL
+154 FVGPLLATLLLLL
-167 WTEDLRSIFWIALIP
+167 WTEELRSIFWIALIP
-182 GAACLLLIL
+182 GASCLALIL
-191 IGVEDNVTETKNT
+191 FGVEDNVTPTVNT
-204 KRIEWNEIGSVMTP
+204 ERIAWKDLKLVMTP
-218 AFRQLV
+218 AFVQLV

-236 NAFIVLKAA
+236 NAFIVLRAA
-245 DIGIDQAWI
+245 DIGIEHAWI
-254 PMIIVL
+254 PMTVVL
-260 MHIAFSLSSYPFG
+260 MNIAFSLSSYPFG
-273 MLADRLN
+273 KLADKLN
-280 PMRLLALGMVL
+280 PMKLLALGMVL
-291 LALSDLLFAFAANTA
+291 LALANLLFAYAANYRILAAGIVLFGMHLGATQGIFSTIISQIAPSEVRATA
-306 VLDPRCRSVRNAS
+306 FGIFNFFSGLALLAS
-319 RRHSRNLLRYRFRSG
+319 GLVAG
-334 SFAFARDCL
+334 SL
-343 WRIQLF
+343 WEYMGAQYCF
-349 LGYRFVGFRPCCGR
+349 GG
-363 LVGVVRCAVLL
+363 GVVFALITLSLIPRFKQLQP
-374 CRRGGLCR
+374 
-382 LDARSHSKISFPG
+382 S
-395 RAAVTNAGAMDRSTV
+395 
-410 SQIQRKYQCSS
+410 

>member
-1 MSSDRPATKIKIPRT
+1 MSSDRPAIKIRIPRT

-86 AGYFLGVVSKPVFA
+86 AGYFLGVISKPVFA
-100 LAGCMPVVLA
+100 LAGSMPVVLA

-154 FVGPLIATLLLLL
+154 FVGPLLATLLLLL
-167 WTEDLRSIFWIALIP
+167 WTEELRSSRSTCFKP
-182 GAACLLLIL
+182 
-191 IGVEDNVTETKNT
+191 
-204 KRIEWNEIGSVMTP
+204 
-218 AFRQLV
+218 
-224 ILGTLFSLARFS
+224 
-236 NAFIVLKAA
+236 
-245 DIGIDQAWI
+245 
-254 PMIIVL
+254 
-260 MHIAFSLSSYPFG
+260 H
-273 MLADRLN
+273 
-280 PMRLLALGMVL
+280 
-291 LALSDLLFAFAANTA
+291 ALSILRMRNFPT
-306 VLDPRCRSVRNAS
+306 SVTGTIS
-319 RRHSRNLLRYRFRSG
+319 
-334 SFAFARDCL
+334 AR
-343 WRIQLF
+343 
-349 LGYRFVGFRPCCGR
+349 
-363 LVGVVRCAVLL
+363 
-374 CRRGGLCR
+374 
-382 LDARSHSKISFPG
+382 
-395 RAAVTNAGAMDRSTV
+395 
-410 SQIQRKYQCSS
+410 